1 MKVKT
6 VSEIEFGTDR
16 KREEEN
22 ERKKQKIMK
31 NRIR

>member
-6 VSEIEFGTDR
+6 VSEIEFWTDR
-16 KREEEN
+16 KREEEKMKD
-22 ERKKQKIMK
+22 RKIMK